1 MEGYDSLIK
10 VFHDRGLP
18 GVVEALDEIYK
29 EHIAKQ
35 QNSPADQIPPPF
47 VAPPQEVHLG

>member
-18 GVVEALDEIYK
+18 GVVEALDDIYK
-29 EHIAKQ
+29 EHIGKQ
-35 QNSPADQIPPPF
+35 EKPKVDPLPPPF
-47 VAPPQEVHLG
+47 GEVPKEVNLG